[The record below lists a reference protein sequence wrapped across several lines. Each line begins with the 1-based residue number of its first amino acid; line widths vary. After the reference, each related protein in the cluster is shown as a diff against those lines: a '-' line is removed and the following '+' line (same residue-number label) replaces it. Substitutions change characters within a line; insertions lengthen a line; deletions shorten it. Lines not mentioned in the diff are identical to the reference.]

1 MSNFDSK
8 KFQIQLTRAD
18 QPHPISTYT
27 DDYMEAISLVQCFND
42 GFAENGVDGKAE
54 LIIQDKLEQWKQ
66 TIRQQVH
73 YVDVKA
79 YSHNIISLALK
90 EIDDLFGATVVNEV
104 IEEFNLEELGWD
116 KADCESDNN
125 FDSKKINIQE
135 LKQAINGL
143 ADNWL
148 YDEQRHYEEC
158 GSDNPNYKHGDD
170 SDSDCDFDASEVPTA
185 ELNRE
190 HNYTHLRILLD
201 FIHTLE
207 GGEAPE
213 CKSRWKHMGF
223 HQSKKE
229 SNVTTCNC
237 KDVHDIRGRCFPPMI
252 HKFDSNIKK
261 DDLCY
266 HKADDCEDNWSH
278 CPQKPNTAAQ
288 LFKDSFV
295 DCNDMELAKHVFE
308 LMQLNE
314 KEVNEAIDQLLE
326 WKKED
331 EELESE
337 PDNEVDNEEAAWCEA
352 GEHFVRPHNMW
363 PDFADC
369 VDCTTYKEYKEYID
383 EEG

>member
-18 QPHPISTYT
+18 QPNAISTYT

-73 YVDVKA
+73 YVDVKP

-104 IEEFNLEELGWD
+104 IEEFNLEKLGWD

-148 YDEQRHYEEC
+148 KDEQGHYEES
-158 GSDNPNYKHGDD
+158 GIDDPNYRHGDFD
-170 SDSDCDFDASEVPTA
+170 SDDYFDASEVPTA
-185 ELNRE
+185 ELNRN

-201 FIHTLE
+201 FIQTLE
-207 GGEAPE
+207 GREAPE
-213 CKSRWKHMGF
+213 QR
-223 HQSKKE
+223 E
-229 SNVTTCNC
+229 S
-237 KDVHDIRGRCFPPMI
+237 
-252 HKFDSNIKK
+252 
-261 DDLCY
+261 
-266 HKADDCEDNWSH
+266 
-278 CPQKPNTAAQ
+278 
-288 LFKDSFV
+288 
-295 DCNDMELAKHVFE
+295 
-308 LMQLNE
+308 
-314 KEVNEAIDQLLE
+314 
-326 WKKED
+326 
-331 EELESE
+331 
-337 PDNEVDNEEAAWCEA
+337 DNEVDNEEAAWCEA